1 MKVALAVCAMVLGL
15 GVGAAVAQPVYPIY
29 YPIYPVQPVQVL
41 PVQVPDMAGRWIVT
55 TTVTN
60 GNAVDQARL
69 GQGTELYCA
78 QSGTAMTCQSLDGKV
93 ILTGG
98 FDGAAVQMRGKWSDA
113 IRMTLDGALANS
125 TLMQGHFDALIA
137 VGLGAYQASGEWR
150 AIKVR

>member
-1 MKVALAVCAMVLGL
+1 MKVALAVCAIVVGL
-15 GVGAAVAQPVYPIY
+15 GVGVAVAQPVYPIY
-29 YPIYPVQPVQVL
+29 YPVYPVQQVQVV
-41 PVQVPDMAGRWIVT
+41 PIQVPDLAGRWILT

-69 GQGTELYCA
+69 GQGTELHCA

-98 FDGAAVQMRGKWSDA
+98 FEGAAVQMKGKWSDA
-113 IRMTLDGALANS
+113 IRMTLDGALASS

>member
-1 MKVALAVCAMVLGL
+1 MRVALAVSAMAMMLGL
-15 GVGAAVAQPVYPIY
+15 GVGAAAAQPVY
-29 YPIYPVQPVQVL
+29 YPVYPVQPVQVV
-41 PVQVPDMAGRWIVT
+41 PIPVPDLAGRWILT

-69 GQGTELYCA
+69 GQGTEVYCA
-78 QSGTAMTCQSLDGKV
+78 QSGTAMTCQSLDSRI

-98 FDGAAVQMRGKWSDA
+98 FEGAAVQMRGKWSDA
-113 IRMTLDGALANS
+113 IRMTMDGALASS

-137 VGLGAYQASGEWR
+137 VGLGAYQASGEWK